1 MFEFIAGILFA
12 AFVLPILDGVVTI
25 ILAWLEVPKGKAA
38 VKVAEYNYQISNMD
52 EGETATNVIGFQA
65 PDPIEEDDYEDD

>member
-12 AFVLPILDGVVTI
+12 AFVLPILDGVVTV

-52 EGETATNVIGFQA
+52 EGEIATHVIGFQA